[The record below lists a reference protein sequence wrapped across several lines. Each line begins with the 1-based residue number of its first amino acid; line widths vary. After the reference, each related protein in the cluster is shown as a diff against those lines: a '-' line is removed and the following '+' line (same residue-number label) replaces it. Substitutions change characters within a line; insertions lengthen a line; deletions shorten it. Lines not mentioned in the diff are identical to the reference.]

1 MGDKMGSLF
10 CEQYKTKAIQDVFK
24 RRGVT
29 RLCHMTEVENLLS
42 ILAEDSG
49 VLANVFLK
57 EKRVYVN
64 DTDRYDGRADYIST
78 SIQYPNVW
86 YYNYKKNLN
95 DWAIIFIDISICR
108 RGNTLFSPVN
118 AATGKGAYLG
128 VGVDSLKKSFD
139 ESVNG
144 RIRNTNML
152 SCCPTDDQAE
162 VMIYEEIP
170 TSFISGIAFETME
183 VIERFTTEAI
193 KMGIQCPN
201 LYLAPELF
209 TTSLSRKIRL
219 GIEPE
224 ETIIK
229 EGRIIWQKDLCS

>member
-108 RGNTLFSPVN
+108 RG
-118 AATGKGAYLG
+118 
-128 VGVDSLKKSFD
+128 
-139 ESVNG
+139 
-144 RIRNTNML
+144 
-152 SCCPTDDQAE
+152 
-162 VMIYEEIP
+162 
-170 TSFISGIAFETME
+170 
-183 VIERFTTEAI
+183 
-193 KMGIQCPN
+193 
-201 LYLAPELF
+201 
-209 TTSLSRKIRL
+209 KI
-219 GIEPE
+219 
-224 ETIIK
+224 
-229 EGRIIWQKDLCS
+229 